1 MADELRP
8 IESDE
13 TYSYDLQT
21 AVQQARARTAAA
33 NYRSES
39 YPSNFEPA
47 HSAPQDDPPP
57 PSEDSDI
64 LPNQS
69 NRVNYYDGLSTNHR
83 VTTSNEVTRF
93 GNELSSYATY
103 YNAHIRKQGESN
115 YEIPV
120 SQVQPMNIVDDGAER
135 SNQSNLVNEYD
146 IAASGYSGISV
157 SATSTTGARGS
168 TYEQKMAAANAKFDV
183 LESETNDK
191 GIKKSFAKLKKK
203 YDDTHTKTG
212 TGTTD
217 RSKMSVMEAGNS
229 DIATI
234 KGGMDGMKDSTLYKG
249 TDPNH
254 PGTTSKPAANTVT
267 AFEKSI
273 KDRVNQMPTNV
284 KNGLITIAEYNA
296 LKSDMS
302 DYKTLGY
309 SYNRWKRDRRS
320 YHSNKFTDDML
331 TSCWNSI
338 SAA

>member
-13 TYSYDLQT
+13 TYSHDLQT

-39 YPSNFEPA
+39 CPSNFEPA

-57 PSEDSDI
+57 PAEDGDI

-69 NRVNYYDGLSTNHR
+69 NRVDYYDGLSTNHR

-115 YEIPV
+115 YEMPV

-135 SNQSNLVNEYD
+135 SNQSNLVSEYD
-146 IAASGYSGISV
+146 VAASGYSGISA
-157 SATSTTGARGS
+157 SAASTTGTRRS

-183 LESETNDK
+183 LESETDNK
-191 GIKKSFAKLKKK
+191 GIKKTFANLKKK
-203 YDDTHTKTG
+203 YDDMHTKTG
-212 TGTTD
+212 TGNTD

-229 DIATI
+229 DIKAI
-234 KGGMDGMKDSTLYKG
+234 KGGMGDMKDATLYKG
-249 TDPNH
+249 TDRDH
-254 PGTTSKPAANTVT
+254 PGTASTPAANTVK

-273 KDRVNQMPTNV
+273 KNRVNEMPTNV
-284 KNGLITIAEYNA
+284 KNGLITIAEYNT
-296 LKSDMS
+296 LKSDMN

-309 SYNRWKRDRRS
+309 NYNRWKRDRRNYYS
-320 YHSNKFTDDML
+320 DKFTDDIL

-338 SAA
+338 